1 MFQDLPF
8 YHEHWRYDQVG
19 YTTCRETALG
29 MMVRSITAL
38 WNVPTSDCIHGDTYL
53 HARLQ
58 VTYQVCILRPCTYN
72 ILRLFFFVFSFTLA
86 SFWSPFCGYMLTE
99 GSDAHLLYLFLS
111 FVMVC
116 TFQASIPYIHHKPD
130 CFIGI
135 NFCWMLSVACIR
147 IAGHVYIMLQY
158 GIKIEIL

>member
-8 YHEHWRYDQVG
+8 YHEHWRCDRVG

-72 ILRLFFFVFSFTLA
+72 ILRLFFVFSFTLT
-86 SFWSPFCGYMLTE
+86 SFWSPFCGCMLTE
-99 GSDAHLLYLFLS
+99 GSHAYLLYIFYLLWWFTHFKPQSPIFITNLTILLELN
-111 FVMVC
+111 FVEC
-116 TFQASIPYIHHKPD
+116 S
-130 CFIGI
+130 
-135 NFCWMLSVACIR
+135 L
-147 IAGHVYIMLQY
+147 
-158 GIKIEIL
+158 